1 MPLWKIHHPADAYS
15 DADKKEFAETIT
27 GIYTQIP
34 IPAFYVV
41 TIFEEVTGNNVYVG
55 GRAHERFVRI
65 QVDQM
70 ARTLPGPV
78 IREWWVHMLDE
89 KIRPFVGD
97 RGYDWELT
105 CSELPADLWS
115 LQGIVPPPF
124 SSVAEKRWVRENK
137 ALAYTQGEMLPA
149 SFVEAAEKGEVLLAP
164 GVHGS

>member
-1 MPLWKIHHPADAYS
+1 MPLWKVHHPVGAYS
-15 DADKKEFAETIT
+15 EDDKKEFAQAIT

-41 TIFEEVTGNNVYVG
+41 TIFEEVEGSNVYVG
-55 GRAHERFVRI
+55 GERHERFVRI

-70 ARTLPGPV
+70 ARTLPGSI

-89 KIRPFVGD
+89 KIKPYVGD
-97 RGYDWELT
+97 RGYDWEFT

-124 SSVAEKRWVRENK
+124 SSVAERRWVRENK
-137 ALAYTQGEMLPA
+137 AMPYGQAERLAAE
-149 SFVEAAEKGEVLLAP
+149 FVERAAKGEVLLAP
-164 GVHGS
+164 GVHGG